1 LTANHV
7 LRRKGSR
14 DKEKASMYYGLKSD
28 VFPSFILIL
37 LGSIDCLTTIIGV
50 LYFGAA
56 ELNPLMMGIVSTN
69 IVAFLVLKISAT
81 FLIGFTYILAK
92 RSLNRVLNKESKS
105 FRYSNIFMKVAYTG
119 LIIFLFMVIVNNLLI
134 LLI

>member
-1 LTANHV
+1 
-7 LRRKGSR
+7 
-14 DKEKASMYYGLKSD
+14 MYYRLKSD

-37 LGSIDCLTTIIGV
+37 MGSIDCLTTVIGV

-56 ELNPLMMGIVSTN
+56 ELNPLMTGIVSTN
-69 IVAFLVLKISAT
+69 IVAFSVLKISAT

-92 RSLNRVLNKESKS
+92 RTLNRALNKESKS
-105 FRYSNIFMKVAYTG
+105 FRYSNIFMKLAYAG
-119 LIIFLFMVIVNNLLI
+119 LIIFLFMVIMNNLLI